1 MRTPLAPSRQPV
13 RPAPHAAEADEASH
27 RGIGWLLIM
36 LVMVPMFAT
45 PFVIAAIVLLNR

>member
-1 MRTPLAPSRQPV
+1 MRTPPAPSRLPV
-13 RPAPHAAEADEASH
+13 RSVPHAAERDDASR

-45 PFVIAAIVLLNR
+45 PFVIAAIVLLSR